1 MALQFV
7 NQTSQH
13 IFLTGKAG
21 TGKTTFLKHV
31 KEQSAKNLVV
41 VAPTGVAAINAG
53 GVTMHSFFQLPFG
66 PFIPNGQRGW
76 GDGAERNFG
85 IATPQTV
92 FKNIRF
98 NKAKLELVQ
107 ELELL
112 VIDEVSM
119 LRSDML
125 DAVDLILRHF
135 RHQPLMPFGG
145 VQVLYIGDLFQ
156 LPPVV
161 KNEEW
166 EILKPIYKS
175 PFFFDALVLQQA
187 PPVYLELK
195 KIYRQNEAGF
205 IDLLNKIRNNCSEA
219 EDLELLHRRYD
230 PHFRPPDSE
239 RYIILTTHNAKVDSI
254 NRRELATL
262 SGESFSFEAVIEK
275 EFNEKALPAEKI
287 LELKAGAQIM
297 FLKNDKGEFRRYYNG
312 KIGII
317 SRLDENE
324 IYVEFPN
331 EPGELL
337 LEKETWLNIR
347 YHYSKERGTIEEE
360 ELGKFIQYPIRL
372 AWAITIH
379 KSQGLTFQKAIIDA
393 GESFAP
399 GQVYVALSRL
409 VSMDGLVL
417 YSRIQPHCI
426 QTDERVLQF
435 AHAEISALELQQ
447 QLSIEQKNFITYS
460 LIRSFD
466 WTKIV
471 EKFREFNEGYEDR
484 LIPDKEIAIDWFE
497 QLLQKL
503 ILQEELGSRFKLQLE
518 ELLPMAPDDQYKTLQ
533 QRVNAATEYFTKAL
547 DEYIA
552 SILQHVKKFRAKQ
565 RVKTYL
571 KDLSHLDSLLMRKKQ
586 ELAKAKRMAEE
597 LQNGREPAEIL
608 SVTIETEKQKHK
620 DLITNEKSIVP
631 KLRKGETFRMSLDL
645 FKAGKSIA
653 DIASLRS
660 LSSSTIEAHLVT
672 FIATGEIKLS
682 ELVSAEKIENLLKVI
697 DELGPAPLAQI
708 KEKLGDAFT
717 YSEIRASMMHWKL
730 MRQAAEKE

>member
-31 KEQSAKNLVV
+31 KEQSAKNLVI

-76 GDGAERNFG
+76 GDGDERNFG
-85 IATPQTV
+85 IATPQTI

-119 LRSDML
+119 LRADML

-135 RHQPLMPFGG
+135 RRQPLMPFGG

-166 EILKPIYKS
+166 EILKPTYKS
-175 PFFFDALVLQQA
+175 PYFFDALVLQQA
-187 PPVYLELK
+187 APVYLELK

-205 IDLLNKIRNNCSEA
+205 INLLNKIRNNCSEA
-219 EDLELLHRRYD
+219 EDLELLHSRYD

-239 RYIILTTHNAKVDSI
+239 RYIILTTHNAKVDLI
-254 NRRELATL
+254 NRRELARL
-262 SGESFSFEAVIEK
+262 PGESYSFEASIEK

-287 LELKAGAQIM
+287 LQLKAGAQIM

-347 YHYSKERGTIEEE
+347 YHYNKERGTIEEE

-409 VSMDGLVL
+409 VSIDGLVL
-417 YSRIQPHCI
+417 YSKIQPHCI

-435 AHAEISALELQQ
+435 AHAEISTLELQQ

-466 WTKIV
+466 CTKIV
-471 EKFREFNEGYEDR
+471 EKFREFNEDYEDR
-484 LIPDKEIAIDWFE
+484 LIPDKGIAVGWFE
-497 QLLQKL
+497 QLLDKL
-503 ILQEELGSRFKLQLE
+503 IQQEELGSRFKLQLE
-518 ELLPMAPDDQYKTLQ
+518 ELLPMAPDDRYKSLQ
-533 QRVNAATEYFTKAL
+533 QRVSAATDYFTKAL
-547 DEYIA
+547 DECIA
-552 SILQHVKKFRAKQ
+552 SIRQHVKEFRAKQ

-586 ELAKAKRMAEE
+586 ELAKARKMAEE
-597 LQNGREPAEIL
+597 LQDGRNPTEIL
-608 SVTIETEKQKHK
+608 SGTVEADKQKQTA
-620 DLITNEKSIVP
+620 LSINQMPRAP
-631 KLRKGETFRMSLDL
+631 KLRKGETFRLSLDL
-645 FKAGKSIA
+645 FKAGKSIV
-653 DIASLRS
+653 DIAALRS
-660 LSSSTIEAHLVT
+660 LSPSTIEAHLVT

-682 ELVSAEKIENLLKVI
+682 ELVSAKKIESLLKVI
-697 DELGPAPLAQI
+697 DELGPVPLARI
-708 KEKLGDAFT
+708 KEKLGDAFA